1 MEQNKQN
8 NFKKF
13 GLVGKNIN
21 YSFSKKYFNNKFIKE
36 KISNCRYENFD
47 IISIEKIKR
56 ILEIKDL
63 VGLNVT
69 IPYKESIIPYID
81 KISEKAKKIGAI
93 NTICFLKNGKTFGH
107 NTDAFGFEYALKSKL
122 KQKSNRALILGSGG
136 ASKAIRYV
144 LNKNKIN
151 YTVVSR
157 KPKTNEINYYE
168 VTEKIIQHHN
178 LIINCTPIGTFPDI
192 NLEPKI
198 NYSFISK
205 NHFMIDLI
213 YNPVIT
219 KFLKNG
225 LKHGCEIM
233 NGESMLIK
241 QAEKSWELW
250 NK

>member
-81 KISEKAKKIGAI
+81 KISEKAKKIGI
-93 NTICFLKNGKTFGH
+93 NAQKRVLKDHTYF
-107 NTDAFGFEYALKSKL
+107 
-122 KQKSNRALILGSGG
+122 NRAKLILDIILKI
-136 ASKAIRYV
+136 KA
-144 LNKNKIN
+144 
-151 YTVVSR
+151 
-157 KPKTNEINYYE
+157 
-168 VTEKIIQHHN
+168 
-178 LIINCTPIGTFPDI
+178 
-192 NLEPKI
+192 
-198 NYSFISK
+198 
-205 NHFMIDLI
+205 
-213 YNPVIT
+213 
-219 KFLKNG
+219 
-225 LKHGCEIM
+225 
-233 NGESMLIK
+233 MLIF
-241 QAEKSWELW
+241 LRLLILLIFIL
-250 NK
+250 